1 MEVQV
6 INHQRTATFQAN
18 LRRGMKLFQVE
29 SVATIAP
36 IDISASKESAVA
48 PVKTNDSSDDASNL
62 VGHFNYWISGRKQSS
77 IWSLEDKI
85 KMKS

>member
-36 IDISASKESAVA
+36 IDISASEESAVA

-62 VGHFNYWISGRKQSS
+62 VILTTVSPGGNKAVFGHLKT
-77 IWSLEDKI
+77 K
-85 KMKS
+85 